1 MDYQIM
7 PMGEIWSDGMFSVP
21 SKISKKYIKFAS
33 EYQLKALLLILSQ
46 NGKASARDIAK
57 ALGCTESDADDFLD
71 FWVEEGI
78 IIKNNE
84 MPEKKSAKKENA
96 SSKKEEKEEHK
107 EKTTLESIPAPV
119 LNKKELTEILDASP
133 EAQEVV
139 QVAQEIFGGPISLA
153 LQIAAVNMVY
163 YYGLPGEVVLTILQ
177 YYKSERDKK
186 KPVGIAYLNAMAK
199 NWSEEGITTLDAAE
213 EKISELENSNDF
225 WKEILDLASIKYRA
239 PSVKQ
244 RAVIKEWK
252 EDFSIEL
259 IGYACEIMK
268 ENASTPSIKY
278 LEKILKN
285 WKKAGIKTID
295 EAKADSEKHT
305 ETKNKNTP
313 SRLKGAPSFDI
324 KEIEQKAIYDD
335 DYDI

>member
-33 EYQLKALLLILSQ
+33 EYQLRALLLILSQ
-46 NGKASARDIAK
+46 NGKAGARDIAK

-71 FWVEEGI
+71 FWVEEGVL
-78 IIKNNE
+78 IKNCDAPAPQPAQKKE
-84 MPEKKSAKKENA
+84 KPVKEIKEASEKKK
-96 SSKKEEKEEHK
+96 
-107 EKTTLESIPAPV
+107 TLENVPAPV
-119 LNKKELTEILDASP
+119 LTDKEVVEILKDSP
-133 EAQEVV
+133 DSQEVV
-139 QVAQEIFGGPISLA
+139 QVAQEIFGGTISRA
-153 LQIAAVNMVY
+153 LQKAAVNMVY

-305 ETKNKNTP
+305 ETKSKSTKKNKY
-313 SRLKGAPSFDI
+313 
-324 KEIEQKAIYDD
+324 EIESTYDIDEITRKALFDD